1 MRRIIGW
8 LRMKPQTNA
17 RQRSMPRW
25 LRRTLTAGVLVAVA
39 GGYLAGVALLTR
51 SGWIDSRMAEA
62 REAVA
67 LRVAAAGF
75 RVQSVRV
82 VGAEKTEMPA
92 LHEAVGVRKGEAIFA
107 IDLQQ
112 TRQRV
117 EALPWVRVATVERS
131 LPQTLVVRIV
141 EREPLAL
148 WQHNGSVALLD
159 STGAVVRDAPLVA
172 FGDLP
177 LLAGEGVP
185 GAAPS
190 LMTMLYEESDL
201 APRVTAAS
209 YVEERRWNLLLDDRV
224 WVKLPQTGALAAWR
238 RLAHEERQ
246 NGVLR
251 RNILAVDIRQPEN
264 WVFRLPPG
272 ERTRMALERNG
283 G

>member
-1 MRRIIGW
+1 
-8 LRMKPQTNA
+8 
-17 RQRSMPRW
+17 
-25 LRRTLTAGVLVAVA
+25 VA
-39 GGYLAGVALLTR
+39 
-51 SGWIDSRMAEA
+51 D
-62 REAVA
+62 
-67 LRVAAAGF
+67 AGF

-107 IDLQQ
+107 IDLQR
-112 TRQRV
+112 TKQRV
-117 EALPWVRVATVERS
+117 EGLPWVRVATIERS
-131 LPQTLVVRIV
+131 LPQTLIVRIV

-148 WQHNGSVALLD
+148 WQHNGVVSLLD
-159 STGAVVRDAPLVA
+159 STGTVVPDAPLVA

-190 LMTMLYEESDL
+190 LMTMLYEETDL

-209 YVEERRWNLLLDDRV
+209 YVEDRRWNLLLDDRV
-224 WVKLPQTGALAAWR
+224 WVKLPQTGALPAWR